1 MLLTGLIDV
10 TRICP
15 NSTMTD
21 GAEEELRKVHTGFGK
36 PLKLGAHFQSMTT
49 SISSPVTLNNGGQK
63 PAGLS
68 LIRETCVS
76 REWKTTGIKP
86 KDRKSVPK
94 L

>member
-1 MLLTGLIDV
+1 MDV
-10 TRICP
+10 TRIHP
-15 NSTMTD
+15 SSAMTD
-21 GAEEELRKVHTGFGK
+21 RAGKIHTGFGK

-49 SISSPVTLNNGGQK
+49 SSSTPVPMYSDGQK

-68 LIRETCVS
+68 VIRETYVN

-86 KDRKSVPK
+86 KNGNSAPK